1 MSVQNALKVIQ
12 KHRQNHMDSMP
23 VADLKHLVELAAEE
37 NLSCSTEDL
46 KKAFKIDW
54 SMRWLKFSNQQPMH
68 DQ

>member
-1 MSVQNALKVIQ
+1 
-12 KHRQNHMDSMP
+12 MP